1 MVHLRGPCSGVG
13 EIKLL
18 RKGAYFVSSIFRNRS
33 SASQRSEKTAWNSA
47 VEEVVQLFQ
56 LAMLKMLNAVKRAF
70 VEA

>member
-1 MVHLRGPCSGVG
+1 MHLRGPRSGAG

-18 RKGAYFVSSIFRNRS
+18 RKGAYFASPIFRNRS

-47 VEEVVQLFQ
+47 VEEMVQLFQ